1 MVSISLTML
10 SDISET
16 TMTPPPSADDG
27 QPRSERAYRQLL
39 EVLRGSPQDSR
50 LPGELEMAQRLGVSR
65 PVLRQALERLRAEG
79 RIYSRKGSGSFVG
92 APPQA
97 VPFGPLTSIAD
108 VRSFLEFRCNL
119 ESEMAA
125 LAAMHHDR
133 AELAAI
139 RTARKALERAVAEGH
154 PGIEHDIAF
163 HAAIAQASGNRFYVM
178 TMSAL
183 AEQTRYSIGLI
194 RELSGPRPPARTLQ
208 VHAEHAAIEKAI
220 AARDGEAA
228 AAAMKAH
235 LRAGILRL
243 FGQSQAVRQ
252 VRIFP

>member
-1 MVSISLTML
+1 MS
-10 SDISET
+10 
-16 TMTPPPSADDG
+16 PPSTFDSG
-27 QPRSERAYRQLL
+27 QPRSEHAYRHLL
-39 EVLRGSPQDSR
+39 AVLQTAPPDSR

-65 PVLRQALERLRAEG
+65 PVLRQALERLRSDG
-79 RIYSRKGSGSFVG
+79 RIYSRKGSGTFVG

-108 VRSFLEFRCNL
+108 VRSFLEFRCNV

-125 LAAMHHDR
+125 LAAVHHGR

-139 RTARKALERAVAEGH
+139 RAARKALERAVAEGH
-154 PGIEHDIAF
+154 PGIKHDIAF

-194 RELSGPRPPARTLQ
+194 RELSAPRPPARSLE
-208 VHAEHAAIEKAI
+208 VHAEHAAVEKAI
-220 AARDGEAA
+220 AARDGEGA

-243 FGQSQAVRQ
+243 FGLPQAVRQ
-252 VRIFP
+252 HRVFA

>member
-1 MVSISLTML
+1 
-10 SDISET
+10 
-16 TMTPPPSADDG
+16 MTQQPRAPDGGQG
-27 QPRSERAYRQLL
+27 QPRSERAYEQLL
-39 EVLRGSPQDSR
+39 ALLKTAPRDTR

-65 PVLRQALERLRAEG
+65 PVLRQSLERLRSEG
-79 RIYSRKGSGSFVG
+79 RIYSRKGSGTFVG
-92 APPQA
+92 SPPQA

-125 LAAMHHDR
+125 LAAVHHGR
-133 AELAAI
+133 PELAAI
-139 RTARKALERAVAEGH
+139 RSARKALERAVAEGQ

-178 TMSAL
+178 TLGAL

-194 RELSGPRPPARTLQ
+194 RELSARQPPLRALE
-208 VHAEHAAIEKAI
+208 VHAEHAAIEKAV

-228 AAAMKAH
+228 AAAMRAH
-235 LRAGILRL
+235 LRGGILRL
-243 FGQSQAVRQ
+243 FGK
-252 VRIFP
+252 